1 MVASVQAAAAAV
13 FVVVVATNFGMTL
26 GGFSLDGGW
35 LKPNLLEPLA
45 AKGDDLAVV
54 VEEVVVV
61 VCCVGV
67 VVDVEV
73 DFEVVV
79 G

>member
-1 MVASVQAAAAAV
+1 VVSVETVAV
-13 FVVVVATNFGMTL
+13 FVVVVVVVVAATNFGMTL

-54 VEEVVVV
+54 VVEEVEV
-61 VCCVGV
+61 VCWVGV
-67 VVDVEV
+67 VV
-73 DFEVVV
+73 FEVVLV